1 MMSVSRRISVLCQHQ
16 EMLPEKYSMCGLL
29 SISNALQVRDFI
41 TPAMMRP
48 VLERLTA
55 TAPNKDHGHVRY
67 GAYTMDALQK
77 GLQRRQKQL
86 IYLNTKAGFKS
97 RPKRPEAII
106 RSRRPALLV
115 IGRRPGQSSGTWHCI
130 ARAW

>member
-1 MMSVSRRISVLCQHQ
+1 
-16 EMLPEKYSMCGLL
+16 MLPEKYSMSGLL

-55 TAPNKDHGHVRY
+55 TAPNKDHGHVT
-67 GAYTMDALQK
+67 YTMDALRK
-77 GLQRRQKQL
+77 GFQRRQKQL

-115 IGRRPGQSSGTWHCI
+115 IRRRPGQSSGTWHCI
-130 ARAW
+130 ARAWVGNKILMGFTQLRTLLL